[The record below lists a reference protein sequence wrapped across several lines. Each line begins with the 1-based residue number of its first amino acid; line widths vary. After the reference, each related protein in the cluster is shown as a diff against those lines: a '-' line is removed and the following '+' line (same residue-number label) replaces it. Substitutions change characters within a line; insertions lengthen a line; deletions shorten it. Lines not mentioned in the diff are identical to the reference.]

1 MITLSVLRP
10 LAVLAVLLPAAAC
23 QSIFPDEEDPSLA
36 ALRAQAAAPVASSQ
50 RFDSD
55 GYPLLG
61 AYPDTAAPQL
71 TDAQVRAQQSRLNAQ
86 ASQRASAATSSSYP
100 SEIARLEGVRRKQAA
115 DVDAALA
122 TKPTP
127 NAQPTLSPEEVLRQ
141 IEAGQ

>member
-10 LAVLAVLLPAAAC
+10 LAVLVVLLPAAAC

-36 ALRAQAAAPVASSQ
+36 ALRSAAAAPVASSQ
-50 RFDSD
+50 QFDKD
-55 GYPLLG
+55 GFPLFG
-61 AYPDTAAPQL
+61 AYPATAAPQL
-71 TDAQVRAQQSRLNAQ
+71 TDAEVRAQQARLNAQ

-100 SEIARLEGVRRKQAA
+100 SEIARLEGVRQKQAA

-122 TKPTP
+122 AKPTP
-127 NAQPTLSPEEVLRQ
+127 NAPAPLSPEEVLRQ